1 MRIETEGIVLK
12 QTKPV
17 GGRSILSI
25 LTEDHGKIS
34 CGANLGMKGK
44 NRTNLAVSPFTHAS
58 YSLFRNRGSYNLAG
72 AEVIKSYYSIGEDV
86 DKYMAGAR
94 ILELTDRFLAEG
106 EKAPA
111 IFSLVIEYLDELA
124 EREKD
129 FGTLNIAFEFKAL
142 RILGVMP
149 VMSECVSCGSD
160 SGMKKLDIAQ
170 GGRICEKCY
179 KNAQKSGNSSL
190 IYDMTDDI
198 VKVVEFLVRKPLA
211 ALKKLT
217 LQDSV
222 REQLEILLNA
232 WIAYHLDIGDL
243 RSESI
248 KL

>member
-1 MRIETEGIVLK
+1 MRVETSGIVLK

-17 GGRSILSI
+17 GGRTILSI
-25 LTEDHGKIS
+25 LTEDIGKIS
-34 CGANLGMKGK
+34 CGVNLSMKGR
-44 NRTNLAVSPFTHAS
+44 NRTNLAVSPFTHAD
-58 YSLFRNRGSYNLAG
+58 YSLFKNRDSYNLAG

-94 ILELTDRFLAEG
+94 ILELTDRLLEEG

-111 IFSLVIEYLDELA
+111 IYALVIEYLDELST
-124 EREKD
+124 REKD
-129 FGTLNIAFEFKAL
+129 FDTLNIAFEFKAL
-142 RILGVMP
+142 RIMGVLP
-149 VMSECVSCGSD
+149 VMSECVSCGSTSD
-160 SGMKKLDIAQ
+160 LKKLDIGQ

-179 KNAQKSGNSSL
+179 KIAQKSSNTSL
-190 IYDMTDDI
+190 IYDMSDDI

-232 WIAYHLDIGDL
+232 WIAYHLDIGGL